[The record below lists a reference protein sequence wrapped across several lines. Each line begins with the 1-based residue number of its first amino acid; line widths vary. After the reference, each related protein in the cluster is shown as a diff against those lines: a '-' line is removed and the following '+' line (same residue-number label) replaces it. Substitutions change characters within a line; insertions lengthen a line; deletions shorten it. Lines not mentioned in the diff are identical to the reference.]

1 MDDLVLLYMTN
12 VSPPLSL
19 PFLSPIS
26 VRQRIFTTYFLPLA
40 RFQISSEILLG
51 SRRPS
56 PDSYPFDLLLSQ
68 KSLTPLALTRLAA
81 LRTPI
86 HPLQHFSTVRRLLWW
101 AWLQPLA
108 CVRGAPSTPGALP
121 LTTPQSQHSPETRQL
136 KSQLHIF
143 LP

>member
-68 KSLTPLALTRLAA
+68 KSLTPLALTGLAA

-86 HPLQHFSTVRRLLWW
+86 LPLQHFSTVRCLLWW
-101 AWLQPLA
+101 PGCSPWPVSGGLPAPP
-108 CVRGAPSTPGALP
+108 APSRSPHHKVSTPLRP
-121 LTTPQSQHSPETRQL
+121 VS
-136 KSQLHIF
+136 
-143 LP
+143 

>member
-56 PDSYPFDLLLSQ
+56 PDSYPFDPFSKILDSPSLDRTRCSKDPHPSPSALLHSAPLAVVGLAAAPGLCQGGLPSPPVPSRSPHH
-68 KSLTPLALTRLAA
+68 KVSTPLR
-81 LRTPI
+81 PV
-86 HPLQHFSTVRRLLWW
+86 S
-101 AWLQPLA
+101 
-108 CVRGAPSTPGALP
+108 
-121 LTTPQSQHSPETRQL
+121 
-136 KSQLHIF
+136 
-143 LP
+143 

>member
-51 SRRPS
+51 SHRPS
-56 PDSYPFDLLLSQ
+56 SDSYPFDPFSKILDSPSLDRTRCSKDPHPSPSALLHSA
-68 KSLTPLALTRLAA
+68 PLAVVGLAA
-81 LRTPI
+81 APGLCQGGSR
-86 HPLQHFSTVRRLLWW
+86 HPRHPPAHHTTKS
-101 AWLQPLA
+101 
-108 CVRGAPSTPGALP
+108 ALP
-121 LTTPQSQHSPETRQL
+121 
-136 KSQLHIF
+136 
-143 LP
+143 